1 MEGSSST
8 ASSSCVRPSRQVV
21 TRKRILFVRGF
32 NTDNI
37 RTNDAY
43 SHVREVLSQKHTV
56 EYFGYNPNDDIEDV
70 YQRLCETIRA
80 NRSDGPT
87 HLIGHSMGGGLL
99 MRWVKDHYTTKQTK
113 YRQIEKVVLLMPLV
127 YKVGILESL
136 CQITLAGRLFVP
148 KALILP
154 ASQTFTDGNLLN
166 DDFSLLPVKQIVGM
180 YRRYMLD
187 STDLV
192 DTLNHHSDKVV
203 LFYAKE
209 EAFNVIPTEI
219 LDEIDHVVYVD
230 GLHESFNGRNTS
242 RAFFKALL
250 RHISK

>member
-1 MEGSSST
+1 
-8 ASSSCVRPSRQVV
+8 VV

-43 SHVREVLSQKHTV
+43 SHVREVLSQTHAV

-70 YQRLCETIRA
+70 YQRLCATIRA
-80 NRSDGPT
+80 NRHDGPT
-87 HLIGHSMGGGLL
+87 RLIGHSMGGGLL
-99 MRWVKDHYTTKQTK
+99 MRWVKDHYTSNTTKRTK
-113 YRQIEKVVLLMPLV
+113 YRHIEKVLLLMPLV
-127 YKVGILESL
+127 YKVGRLEWI
-136 CQITLAGRLFVP
+136 CQIPFAWRLFVP

-154 ASQTFTDGNLLN
+154 ASRLFTDGNLLN
-166 DDFSLLPVKQIVGM
+166 DDFSLLPVKQVVGM
-180 YRRYMLD
+180 YRRYMLEA
-187 STDLV
+187 TDLI
-192 DTLNHHSDKVV
+192 DTLNRHSDKVV

-219 LDEIDHVVYVD
+219 LDEIDQVVYVD

-242 RAFFKALL
+242 HAFFKALL
-250 RHISK
+250 PHISN